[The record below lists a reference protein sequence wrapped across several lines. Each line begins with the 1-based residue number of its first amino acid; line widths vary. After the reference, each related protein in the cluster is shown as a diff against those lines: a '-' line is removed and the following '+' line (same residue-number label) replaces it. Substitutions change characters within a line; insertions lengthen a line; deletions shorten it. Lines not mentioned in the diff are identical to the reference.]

1 MVACTSVPEGVRY
14 EGAGSMMSAKAI
26 GVLMDAPGVDRFQ

>member
-14 EGAGSMMSAKAI
+14 EGAGSTMSAKAI
-26 GVLMDAPGVDRFQ
+26 GALMDAPGVDRFQ